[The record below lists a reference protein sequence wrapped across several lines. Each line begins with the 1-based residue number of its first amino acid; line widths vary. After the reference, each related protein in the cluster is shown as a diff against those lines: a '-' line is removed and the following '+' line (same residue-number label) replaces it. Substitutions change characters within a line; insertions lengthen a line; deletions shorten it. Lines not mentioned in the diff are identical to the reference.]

1 MPESVGKKNISSS
14 TIVSISVV
22 GLAIISL
29 WIGWCLR
36 EQHLTAYSFLVNLA
50 AGLALLFIATLIAV
64 IVARRK
70 LKHTALPI
78 LKVIQQLESDD
89 KISHQAARKSVMAVV
104 AILSESNVSR
114 AIKRDPKLEPIEC
127 PVCRLKVELNPQKRC
142 KHCLL
147 PDALWHSKE
156 LIENAP
162 PRKREGI

>member
-1 MPESVGKKNISSS
+1 MPEPGGKKSISSG
-14 TIVSISVV
+14 TIVSILVL
-22 GLAIISL
+22 GLAIVSL

-50 AGLALLFIATLIAV
+50 AGFALLFVATLIAV
-64 IVARRK
+64 IVAQRK
-70 LKHTALPI
+70 LKHTAVPI
-78 LKVIQQLESDD
+78 LKLIQQLESED
-89 KISHQAARKSVMAVV
+89 KISQQAARKSVMAVV

-114 AIKRDPKLEPIEC
+114 AIKRDPKLEPIKC
-127 PVCRLKVELNPQKRC
+127 PVCWLDVELNSQKRC